1 MKFTKHKNIIISAG
15 YSLLFKVGVTVLGLL
30 STIFLARFLGP
41 SDLGT
46 YTLILTLVMFISLP
60 IKAGL
65 PQLMVREIS
74 KYISI
79 KQYEKIKGI
88 LTFSNSFVIMFSLI
102 SIFLLSLINLY
113 FEYFEYIYIILIGLI
128 IVILSLNE
136 IRSAV
141 LRAFGRYNLGQFP
154 DNIFRPLIFL
164 FSLVAVYFVDFEIN
178 VITVLICYLFSIFA
192 SFFMGAIF
200 LLNNENFKEIKEV
213 RAEYNIK
220 LWILAS
226 FPMALTNIFHL
237 ANTQIDVLILA
248 SYFSVKEVGLY
259 KIAIQMSLL
268 IAFAL
273 QASKMISE
281 PIFAKL
287 YSNKKTIELQNTITI
302 ISRINFLF
310 SSLVFLFILF
320 FGEYLIQVLFGEDYL
335 AAYSAFLILGAGRL
349 MSSLFG
355 AGGYLL
361 NMSGFEKEYA
371 KIWLYSAILN
381 IILNILIIPFG
392 GINGAALST
401 SLSLIFANLYTYI
414 LAKKL
419 TKIKCSPI

>member
-1 MKFTKHKNIIISAG
+1 MRFTKHKAIIISAG

-30 STIFLARFLGP
+30 STILLARFLGP

-88 LTFSNSFVIMFSLI
+88 LIFSNSFVIIFSLI
-102 SIFLLSLINLY
+102 SIFILSLVNLY
-113 FEYFEYIYIILIGLI
+113 FEYFEYVYLILIGLI

-136 IRSAV
+136 IRGAV
-141 LRAFGRYNLGQFP
+141 LRAFGRYNLGQLP
-154 DNIFRPLIFL
+154 DNIFRPFVFL
-164 FSLVAVYFVDFEIN
+164 LSLVVVYLINFEIN
-178 VITVLICYLFSIFA
+178 VITVLVCYLFSIIS

-200 LLNNENFKEIKEV
+200 LLKNENFKEIKEV
-213 RAEYNIK
+213 RSEYNIK

-226 FPMALTNIFHL
+226 FPMALTNIFYL
-237 ANTQIDVLILA
+237 SNTQIDILLLGY
-248 SYFSVKEVGLY
+248 YFSASEVGLY
-259 KIAIQMSLL
+259 KISIQMSLL
-268 IAFAL
+268 IAFSL

-281 PIFAKL
+281 PIFAKM
-287 YSNKKTIELQNTITI
+287 YNNKLELQKTITI
-302 ISRINFLF
+302 ISRINFIFALI
-310 SSLVFLFILF
+310 VFLFILL
-320 FGEYLIQVLFGEDYL
+320 FGEMLISFMFGEDYISAYIAFIIL
-335 AAYSAFLILGAGRL
+335 AIGRL
-349 MSSLFG
+349 MSALFG

-361 NMSGFEKEYA
+361 NMGGFEKQYA
-371 KIWLYSAILN
+371 NIWLLTALLN
-381 IILNILIIPFG
+381 IVLNFIIIPIG

-401 SLSLIFANLYTYI
+401 SLSLIFANLLTYFK
-414 LAKKL
+414 AKKL
-419 TKIKCSPI
+419 TNLKCSPF